1 MHGVVGIDFG
11 TTNTLCAWFDGDT
24 VVVIP
29 NDRGERINPTV
40 FAISDSGEVLTGAS
54 ARNQALADPESAF
67 MAVKRSLG
75 SVESVT
81 IAGRNFPVIEIAAA
95 IIKKVKQDAEH
106 YLGFEVKEAVI
117 TVPARFSDPQRRAV
131 RAAAGIAGLKTARI
145 LNEPTAAALAKS
157 WASLKDVPAG
167 RILVYDFGGGTFD
180 VSVLSMDQ
188 SACRVLA
195 SEGDSQLGGVDLDQ
209 LLFAH
214 VAGVFSS
221 EFGIDLSADPYL
233 VRHVTD
239 LCERAKIELSS
250 RQEATIA
257 VPFLQSA
264 SGLAHPK
271 LTLSRT
277 LLEQLIAPLIDRS
290 ITLTQKVLNETK
302 IKAEHIDMLILSGGS
317 SRIPLV
323 TERLLACGLRK
334 PDVRVNPEE
343 VVAIGA
349 AIEAARLQKRL
360 SGFSFTDVCSRTFG
374 LEIEDGS
381 FIPIL
386 PKNTALPARRKREFT
401 TVEDFQSAVEI
412 HVLQTASTTD
422 DTIISVGKFL
432 LSGIRKANKGQPR
445 IEVDFYIDEGDIL
458 KVHARDL
465 DTGAEQSVA
474 FFEGSEDSLPPLQRL
489 AWLSQRLSSAAV
501 GLSLDTAMEM
511 ELAEMLEHSTA
522 CQREQDSGQA
532 QKLLPLLEVLLTELS
547 VRTEKVVLRER

>member
-1 MHGVVGIDFG
+1 LHGVVGIDFG